1 MRNNYYFIIISV
13 FLLLFSIYLYSEID
27 KIGSNFRSLTN
38 LTMEI
43 DTSGNNAIAKINN
56 QAEKVKEEINN
67 YLENELNTYCN
78 NIIDKKL
85 ILFES
90 KLSNIQQN
98 IQKEMTELEK
108 IKSNKLRE
116 LDDLPEY
123 VDLDNLY
130 QHYKDSTSVSF
141 DTEKGQINFSSY
153 NIKIVMIPSIQKIA
167 WIRIGKEQS
176 SENTALIKAWLIE
189 STNQKIK
196 QNYKLIS
203 NKTNPSD
210 YGEYTEKLYTKGD
223 MYFKTYY
230 QYIRYQGTYDSKYY
244 RYTYYVE
251 VGSTKRRN
259 LYIREQYNSKLGS

>member
-13 FLLLFSIYLYSEID
+13 FLLLFSIFLYSEID
-27 KIGSNFRSLTN
+27 KIGSNFKSLTN

-43 DTSGNNAIAKINN
+43 NTSGNNAVAKINN

-67 YLENELNTYCN
+67 YLENKLNAYCN
-78 NIIDKKL
+78 NVINKKL

-98 IQKEMTELEK
+98 IQEEMTELEE
-108 IKSNKLRE
+108 IKSKKQRE
-116 LDDLPEY
+116 LANLPEY
-123 VDLDNLY
+123 VDLDSLY
-130 QHYKDSTSVSF
+130 QHYKDSTSVTF

-153 NIKIVMIPSIQKIA
+153 NIQIAMIPSIQKVA
-167 WIRIGKEQS
+167 WIRIGKETS
-176 SENTALIKAWLIE
+176 SENTSLIKAWLNE
-189 STNQKIK
+189 SINQKTK
-196 QNYKLIS
+196 QDYKLIS
-203 NKTNPSD
+203 ENTNPSD

-223 MYFKTYY
+223 MYLKTYY

-251 VGSTKRRN
+251 VGSTKRKN